1 MGFAHLLR
9 TEAALATFIARFD
22 IHLDVDIEFYPEGNI
37 ENDRRPRVVFFSFNG
52 YFRKWG

>member
-9 TEAALATFIARFD
+9 TKAALATFMVMFD
-22 IHLDVDIEFYPEGNI
+22 IHLDVDIEFCPEGNI
-37 ENDRRPRVVFFSFNG
+37 ENDRCLRVVFFSFNG